1 MSRTETPHTSSPPT
15 AAPTAPPSGEPGI
28 RTTDPHLP
36 GDAPATPDRHEG
48 TTSTMTQPLQP
59 LLHDSVVVLTAPSQ
73 AWSAPDGRIDGH
85 GIHGFYHSDLRVL
98 DRVLLT
104 VGDEVPEHIATA
116 GPDAATSVF
125 TSLARG
131 LDDATAD
138 PRVRVERTRSVQ
150 AGSLTERIVLR
161 NALRTAVATTVEV
174 VLGADFSPMQSI
186 KAGLS
191 GSEHPVTVEAGA
203 GGATAVLRSGRV
215 EARIVAEGATATV
228 DGDRVSLR
236 WNVEA
241 PANGSAELAWRI
253 DVDDP
258 TAVVSGAEPSAEWS
272 AFRATTGDSRMQSW
286 LGRAVADLQALRMST
301 VERPDDT
308 FLAAG
313 APWFFTLFGR
323 DSLWAARMLLPLGH
337 EIAASTL
344 RVLAH
349 YQGTKTV
356 AETAEQ
362 PGKIMHE
369 LRPAAL
375 TIPGEGVELPP
386 LYYGTVDATALWVCL
401 LHDAWKWGMP
411 RDEVEPLLPHLEAAL
426 AWMRD
431 VGDSDGDGFLEY
443 IDTTG
448 HGLANQGWKDSGDS
462 IQWRD
467 GTLADG
473 PIALCEVQG
482 YAYEAAVGGAELL
495 DAFGREGANE
505 WRAWAADLKARFASA
520 FWIDDPAGAYPA
532 VALDAAKRK
541 VDTVT
546 SNIGHLLGTGI
557 LDPEESA
564 LVARRLVSPELSSG
578 YGLRTM
584 STDSAG
590 YWPLSYHGGSVW
602 AHDTA
607 IAISGL
613 AAEGFRAEAGQLAD
627 GLLAA
632 ALGFGYRMPELHSGD
647 STAQTVSPIPYPAAC
662 RPQAWSAAA
671 AVAVL
676 SARLGLRADAPAGRL
691 EVDPDPDAGS
701 IHVEG
706 LRFGGVPRRVTV

>member
-1 MSRTETPHTSSPPT
+1 
-15 AAPTAPPSGEPGI
+15 
-28 RTTDPHLP
+28 
-36 GDAPATPDRHEG
+36 
-48 TTSTMTQPLQP
+48 MTQPLQP

-73 AWSAPDGRIDGH
+73 AWSAGDGRIDGY
-85 GIHGFYHSDLRVL
+85 GIHGFYHSDVRVL

-104 VGDEVPEHIATA
+104 VGDGPTEHIATA
-116 GPDAATSVF
+116 GPEASTAVF
-125 TSLARG
+125 TALARG

-138 PRVRVERTRSVQ
+138 PRVRIEQTRTVRS
-150 AGSLTERIVLR
+150 ASLEERIVLR
-161 NALRTAVATTVEV
+161 NALSESIRTTLRME
-174 VLGADFSPMQSI
+174 LGADFTAMQNL
-186 KAGLS
+186 KAGFA
-191 GSEHPVTVEAGA
+191 GSEHPVTVTADGSGA
-203 GGATAVLRSGRV
+203 VMHSGPVSARV
-215 EARIVAEGATATV
+215 RAEGAEILVADTRVTV
-228 DGDRVSLR
+228 RWDVEVPAHGDVAVG
-236 WNVEA
+236 WHIEVA
-241 PANGSAELAWRI
+241 
-253 DVDDP
+253 DP
-258 TAVVSGAEPSAEWS
+258 SAVVAGAAPSDEWA
-272 AFRATTGDSRMQSW
+272 AFRAATGDSRLAAW
-286 LGRAVADLQALRMST
+286 LQRAIADLQSLRMST
-301 VERPDDT
+301 VDDPDDV

-337 EIAASTL
+337 ELAASTL

-349 YQGTKTV
+349 YQGTRTV

-369 LRPAAL
+369 LRPAPLA
-375 TIPGEGVELPP
+375 IPGEGMLLPP
-386 LYYGTVDATALWVCL
+386 LYYGTVDATALWICL

-411 RDEVEPLLPHLEAAL
+411 DDEIAPLLPHLEAAL
-426 AWMRD
+426 GWMRD
-431 VGDSDGDGFLEY
+431 YGDSDGDGFLEY

-467 GTLADG
+467 GTLAEG

-482 YAYEAAVGGAELL
+482 YAYEAAIGGAQLL
-495 DAFGREGANE
+495 DAFGRPGAE
-505 WRAWAADLKARFASA
+505 DWRTWAADLKQRFAEA

-557 LDPEESA
+557 VGDGQAELI
-564 LVARRLVSPELSSG
+564 ARRLVSPELCSG
-578 YGLRTM
+578 FGLRTM
-584 STDSAG
+584 STDSTG

-607 IAISGL
+607 IAIGGL
-613 AAEGFRAEAGQLAD
+613 AREGFRAEAGLLAD

-632 ALGFGYRMPELHSGD
+632 ADGFDYRMPELHSGD
-647 STAQTVSPIPYPAAC
+647 SARVTSTPIPYPAAC

-676 SARLGLRADAPAGRL
+676 SARLGLSPDAPAGRFD
-691 EVDPDPDAGS
+691 VDPEPGAGRIQVS
-701 IHVEG
+701 G
-706 LRFGGVPRRVTV
+706 LRFAGRPRDVEV